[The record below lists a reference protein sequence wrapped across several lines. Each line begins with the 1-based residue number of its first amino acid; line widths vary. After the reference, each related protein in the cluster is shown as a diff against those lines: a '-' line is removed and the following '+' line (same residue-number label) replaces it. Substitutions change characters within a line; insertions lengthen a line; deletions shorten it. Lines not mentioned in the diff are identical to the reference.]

1 MAPAGFCT
9 NCRCIYSEKRLF
21 KFFFALANNISNRRF
36 YSQLS
41 YRIQIYIECIL
52 FQVTLF
58 IKTILLVVF
67 LLVLNF
73 LVTAPEANQLPGGSI
88 GWSFG
93 LTFLCILSEGAVGV
107 AIFLERKYKHDQK
120 KTLDTENKTKSS
132 VHDSKPHNLDPA
144 MVNFWPDPHP
154 RDDLSFSYRSSTGSL
169 NIPYV
174 PDNLSIDTVS
184 TDVVKYTEEPGSSK
198 RGHLEWEV

>member
-93 LTFLCILSEGAVGV
+93 LTFYVFCQKVRLVLQYSWSEN
-107 AIFLERKYKHDQK
+107 INTTKRK
-120 KTLDTENKTKSS
+120 
-132 VHDSKPHNLDPA
+132 
-144 MVNFWPDPHP
+144 
-154 RDDLSFSYRSSTGSL
+154 
-169 NIPYV
+169 
-174 PDNLSIDTVS
+174 LSIQKMRPNLVFMIQNPTIWILPWWTFGPIHIPGTTCLSLTV
-184 TDVVKYTEEPGSSK
+184 PQP
-198 RGHLEWEV
+198 EV